1 MSRHRTRSS
10 ATAQHNT
17 TVVRLSGPQGLALA
31 VPQYLGFHPERSL
44 VLLCLTAPRG
54 RVGPVARID
63 LFDPAEAD
71 PSAQLVACA
80 VRYADAV
87 AVLCYHDGPRPQC
100 LDVLL
105 AGLAGAGVS
114 VTDVLS
120 VADGRIRRA
129 DTQRRQLDDPGV
141 PLPDRNDAQ
150 AQRLAA
156 ASALAGRQPLPSRES
171 LARSIAGPTGQDA
184 RTARDAIAAA
194 RKARR
199 LADPDE
205 SPAATQRAIAAALVE
220 EAMDQHASRGHVDSS
235 TAADLIAFCDTVT
248 GRDLLIAAAIA
259 PENPDVVAMLVS
271 VAGRTPDAEAPGI
284 CSVLAVAAYR
294 FGDGA
299 LAHCAIDRVLA
310 REPGHRLAH
319 LMAAAISGGLPPH
332 ELASMAG
339 IGVDEGDG
347 AGWDG
352 DGDWENCDWD
362 ADDWFGDDEDYDD
375 EDHDD
380 GTNVR
385 PAV

>member
-1 MSRHRTRSS
+1 MSRHRTRS
-10 ATAQHNT
+10 ATAQRT
-17 TVVRLSGPQGLALA
+17 PTVVRLSGPQGLALA

-44 VLLCLTAPRG
+44 VLLCMTAPRG

-71 PSAQLVACA
+71 PSAQLVGCA
-80 VRYADAV
+80 ARYADAV

-100 LDVLL
+100 LDALL
-105 AGLAGAGVS
+105 AGLDQAGVP

-120 VADGRIRRA
+120 VADGLIRRA
-129 DTQRRQLDDPGV
+129 DTPRHQLEDPGV
-141 PLPDRNDAQ
+141 PLPDRDDAQ

-156 ASALAGRQPLPSRES
+156 ASALAGRQPLPNRES
-171 LARSIAGPTGQDA
+171 LARSIAGPTGSDA
-184 RTARDAIAAA
+184 RAARDAIDAA
-194 RKARR
+194 RRTRR
-199 LADPDE
+199 TTRP
-205 SPAATQRAIAAALVE
+205 PAPEAYPAQRGEAIVLLD
-220 EAMDQHASRGHVDSS
+220 EAMGQQAREGGVGPSA
-235 TAADLIAFCDTVT
+235 AADLITFCDTVT

-259 PENPDVVAMLVS
+259 RDDPDVVAMLIS

-299 LAHCAIDRVLA
+299 LAHCALDRVLA

-319 LMAAAISGGLPPH
+319 LMVAAISGGLPPH

-339 IGVDEGDG
+339 IGEDGDDGDDDHGGGDG
-347 AGWDG
+347 GDEDWDINGWDTDGWDIDGG
-352 DGDWENCDWD
+352 DT
-362 ADDWFGDDEDYDD
+362 
-375 EDHDD
+375 D
-380 GTNVR
+380 GGSGVR